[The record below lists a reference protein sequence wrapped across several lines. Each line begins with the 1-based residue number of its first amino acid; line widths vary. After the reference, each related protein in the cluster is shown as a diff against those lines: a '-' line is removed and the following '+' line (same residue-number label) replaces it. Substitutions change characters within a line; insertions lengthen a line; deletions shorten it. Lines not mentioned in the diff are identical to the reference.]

1 MSANDP
7 ILNDLAATVTF
18 DENTVNA
25 TPQLLDADV
34 TFTNSDGDFNGGTL
48 TVTGLL
54 AEDSVSVRNQGT
66 GGGQIGLSGA
76 NVTFGGVVIGTLA
89 GGSGAALTITFNAS
103 ATSEAIDALIQNL
116 TYANA
121 SDSPTTSRTLVI
133 NVTDAAGNDLTGP
146 PALVEQTGT
155 ANPFNGVVV
164 GFFSTPTLADLDGD
178 GDLDALV
185 GEYSGALL
193 YFENTGT
200 AAAPVFTERTG
211 TANPFNGVEVGIV
224 STPTFADLDGD
235 GDLDALV
242 GDIYG
247 ALNYFEN
254 TGTTSVPVFT
264 SRTGTANPFNGV
276 DVGRQSTPTLADL
289 DNDGDLDALVGEFD
303 GVLIFFENTGTV
315 SAPVFTARTGGANPF
330 NGVDLGIVSAPTFA
344 DMDGDGD
351 LDVVVGERFGEL
363 NYFENTGTVSAPV
376 FTARTGAANPFNG
389 IDVSD
394 HSAPTFADLDGDGDL
409 DALVGEFLGNL
420 NYFENKLFGFG
431 GQAITVVVTPET
443 DTLTGSE
450 GADILVGTGTADRI
464 LGLGGDDD
472 LSGGEGDDLL
482 QGGNGNDF
490 LSGGLGA
497 DILEGGSG
505 DDTLYGHKRTLIE
518 DGDAPS
524 APDFL
529 FGGIGNDLLRGSL
542 YSQYDGGAG
551 YDSATVTADD
561 SGAAIVF
568 EYGGWANGKL
578 YQIFVG
584 GVASGSVRGIENLT
598 FSAGEAADRITGGL
612 GSDTLEGN
620 GGADRLKGNDG
631 DDVLDGGSHRDRLEG
646 GLGSDRLTGGQG
658 SDIFRFRSVEE
669 SRLGDEDLITDLSG
683 GDRIDL
689 SLIDADAGAAGDQA
703 FLQVAAFTGAA
714 GQLRLTY
721 DAGAQQTTLAVDVN
735 GDGLADFALLIAGE
749 HLSAAGWVL

>member
-7 ILNDLAATVTF
+7 ILKDLAATVTF
-18 DENTVNA
+18 AETTVNA
-25 TPQLLDADV
+25 TPQVLDADV
-34 TFTNSDGDFNGGTL
+34 TFTDSNGDFNGGTL

-54 AEDSVSVRNQGT
+54 AEDIVSVRNEGS
-66 GGGQIGLSGA
+66 GAGQIGLSGA
-76 NVTFGGVVIGTLA
+76 NVTFGGVVIGTLS
-89 GGSGAALTITFNAS
+89 GGAGAALTITFNAS
-103 ATSEAIDALIQNL
+103 ATSAAIDALIQNL
-116 TYANA
+116 TYANG
-121 SDSPTTSRTLVI
+121 SDSPAASRTLVI

-146 PALVEQTGT
+146 PSFVERTGT
-155 ANPFNGVVV
+155 ANPFNDVDVGGV
-164 GFFSTPTLADLDGD
+164 SYPTLADLDGD
-178 GDLDALV
+178 GDLDAMV
-185 GEYSGALL
+185 GEGNGTLIF
-193 YFENTGT
+193 FENTGT
-200 AAAPVFTERTG
+200 TLAPVFTARMG
-211 TANPFNGVEVGIV
+211 TANPFNGVDVGGD
-224 STPTFADLDGD
+224 SAPTFGDLDGD

-242 GDIYG
+242 GEFYG
-247 ALNYFEN
+247 TLKFFEN
-254 TGTTSVPVFT
+254 TGTASAPVFIE
-264 SRTGTANPFNGV
+264 RMGTANPFNGV
-276 DVGRQSTPTLADL
+276 DVGITSSPTFTDL
-289 DNDGDLDALVGEFD
+289 DGDGDLDALVGEFD
-303 GVLIFFENTGTV
+303 GNLNYFENTGTA
-315 SAPVFTARTGGANPF
+315 SAPVFTARTGTANPF
-330 NGVDLGIVSAPTFA
+330 NGVN
-344 DMDGDGD
+344 
-351 LDVVVGERFGEL
+351 VG
-363 NYFENTGTVSAPV
+363 
-376 FTARTGAANPFNG
+376 ANSN
-389 IDVSD
+389 
-394 HSAPTFADLDGDGDL
+394 PTFADLDGDGDL
-409 DALVGEFLGNL
+409 DALVGEYLGTL
-420 NYFENKLFGFG
+420 NYYENTGTASAPVFTARTGAANPFDGVEMDLDATPSFGDLDG
-431 GQAITVVVTPET
+431 DGDLDAVVGVNYGILYYLENTSTSGLGITVVVNPET

-658 SDIFRFRSVEE
+658 SDIFRFRSVAE

-689 SLIDADAGAAGDQA
+689 SALDADTNTAGDQA